1 MVFAAE
7 TRGRTALLMNQNNKF
22 LVLQIRNLTSDK
34 RFVFGVD
41 AVSSATFSL
50 ETNNSSFNAQV
61 HIGAAS
67 CAKWRRLYAPSK
79 IAAVINGINV
89 LTPQRPLVKPC
100 VRFSLTR
107 LSRSFFRQLAAEMLR
122 GTFLSGHSSPP
133 CYIRQLQCFASNK
146 ACDSCS
152 TSSQDGPCTPW
163 FVCDISSSA

>member
-1 MVFAAE
+1 MPPLWPNIMVFAAE

-41 AVSSATFSL
+41 AVSPATFSL

-89 LTPQRPLVKPC
+89 LT
-100 VRFSLTR
+100 
-107 LSRSFFRQLAAEMLR
+107 A
-122 GTFLSGHSSPP
+122 
-133 CYIRQLQCFASNK
+133 
-146 ACDSCS
+146 
-152 TSSQDGPCTPW
+152 
-163 FVCDISSSA
+163 SSSVRNRQADYNRVSGLNHISDGKIGFNSGRISG